1 MNKLLRIKLLI
12 VSRFLRLCKF
22 ISNEKYRKISN
33 YYFKNCGVIFH
44 GIPKYIN
51 YDVDF
56 DLTSPG
62 LIHVGNNTV
71 IAKQTILLTHDF
83 SIECGLETVGKTYSD
98 YEMQFLKEIH
108 IGNNCFIGARSFILS
123 GTTIGNNCIV
133 GAGSVVSG
141 NVPDDSVIA
150 GNPAVIIC
158 RTSEWAE
165 KKYREKTFVKGTPK
179 YRKN

>member
-1 MNKLLRIKLLI
+1 M
-12 VSRFLRLCKF
+12 
-22 ISNEKYRKISN
+22 
-33 YYFKNCGVIFH
+33 
-44 GIPKYIN
+44 
-51 YDVDF
+51 
-56 DLTSPG
+56 
-62 LIHVGNNTV
+62 
-71 IAKQTILLTHDF
+71 
-83 SIECGLETVGKTYSD
+83 
-98 YEMQFLKEIH
+98 KEIH
-108 IGNNCFIGARSFILS
+108 IGNNCFIGARSFILP